1 MNTQDILLYL
11 LIGLTLFIFLRK
23 FLRNKKVKHYSAID
37 LSQVIKKNKNTL
49 LLDVRT
55 KAERDSQK
63 INGSIH
69 IPLHELKTRVEELK
83 KYKDKEIVCYCQ
95 TGSRSVSAAIILQKS
110 GFNIANLRGGILGWN
125 SAGLR

>member
-11 LIGLTLFIFLRK
+11 LIGLTLFIFLRR
-23 FLRNKKVKHYSAID
+23 FLRNKKVKHYSPVD
-37 LSQVIKKNKNTL
+37 LSQVMKKNKNAL

-69 IPLHELKTRVEELK
+69 IPLHELKSRIDELNK
-83 KYKDKEIVCYCQ
+83 HKEREIICYCQ
-95 TGSRSVSAAIILQKS
+95 TGSRSVSAAIILQKN

>member
-11 LIGLTLFIFLRK
+11 LIGLTLFIFLRR
-23 FLRNKKVKHYSAID
+23 FLRNKKVKHYSAVD
-37 LSQVIKKNKNTL
+37 LSQQMKKNKNTL

-69 IPLHELKTRVEELK
+69 IPLHELNTRVEELK

-95 TGSRSVSAAIILQKS
+95 TGSRSVSAAIILQKN

>member
-11 LIGLTLFIFLRK
+11 LIGLTLFIFVRK
-23 FLRNKKVKHYSAID
+23 FIRTKKVKHYSPVD
-37 LSQVIKKNKNTL
+37 LNQQLKQNKNSI

-69 IPLHELKTRVEELK
+69 IPLHELKSRIDELNK
-83 KYKDKEIVCYCQ
+83 HKEREIICYCQ
-95 TGSRSVSAAIILQKS
+95 TGSRSVSAAIILQKN
-110 GFNIANLRGGILGWN
+110 GFIIANLRGGILGWN